1 MVTVLGMQHI
11 FSETVPD
18 FASSLWLLMFFVH
31 KLILTIL
38 VLQMLGL
45 FHAGALILNRINRES
60 GYYNGL
66 LSELS
71 MVDFH

>member
-31 KLILTIL
+31 KLILTIS

-45 FHAGALILNRINRES
+45 FHE
-60 GYYNGL
+60 
-66 LSELS
+66 E
-71 MVDFH
+71 H